1 MFVTLIENDVSMR
14 VFMTKF
20 LIKSSLYVFFSM
32 LFPPQVNFITVIVVI
47 IINSFIIAIINA
59 FVIRNFTLSSLLP
72 LSLVFLLFLLLLIL
86 LCLFVVVSCFQ
97 CCYSYQV
104 TITII
109 VSLAIVS
116 FLNLHFCFSL

>member
-1 MFVTLIENDVSMR
+1 MFVTFIRKDVSMR
-14 VFMTKF
+14 VYMTKF
-20 LIKSSLYVFFSM
+20 LIKSSFFFSI
-32 LFPPQVNFITVIVVI
+32 LFPPEVNFITVIVVI